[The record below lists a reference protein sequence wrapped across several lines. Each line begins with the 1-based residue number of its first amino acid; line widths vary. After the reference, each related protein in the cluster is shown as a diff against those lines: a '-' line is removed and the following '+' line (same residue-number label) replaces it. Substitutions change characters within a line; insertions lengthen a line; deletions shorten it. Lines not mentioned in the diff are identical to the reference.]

1 MILYLDT
8 SSLLKLYVEEKG
20 SAKVAD
26 FLKSSEIAATSI
38 VGYAEARAAFAR
50 KFREKAFTV
59 QKYGRFVSAFK
70 KDWES
75 YLIVKVTKEIVW
87 LAGDL
92 AERHSLKGLDAI
104 HLSSAI
110 TLGKES
116 ASPIT
121 FLCADRK
128 LQRASKL
135 EELQQP

>member
-20 SAKVAD
+20 SAKVLD
-26 FLKSSEIAATSI
+26 LLKSSEMAATSI

-50 KFREKAFTV
+50 KFREKAFTSR
-59 QKYGRFVSAFK
+59 KYGRFVSTFN
-70 KDWES
+70 KDWDS
-75 YLIVKVTKEIVW
+75 YLIVKVTKEVVW

-116 ASPIT
+116 SSPIT
-121 FLCADRK
+121 FSCADLK
-128 LQRASKL
+128 LQKASKL
-135 EELQQP
+135 EDLQQP